1 MLDDNN
7 ETLAAALDE
16 AFVGVCVL
24 NMGGVLVERRVYDGL
39 ILVEC
44 LAESTD
50 MPEESVFEDI
60 FAALENPLTGASA
73 PLIMWPLID
82 HLDS

>member
-1 MLDDNN
+1 MLDDD
-7 ETLAAALDE
+7 TGSLAAALDE
-16 AFVGVCVL
+16 SFIGVCVL

-44 LAESTD
+44 LSESTD

-73 PLIMWPLID
+73 PFIMWPIID